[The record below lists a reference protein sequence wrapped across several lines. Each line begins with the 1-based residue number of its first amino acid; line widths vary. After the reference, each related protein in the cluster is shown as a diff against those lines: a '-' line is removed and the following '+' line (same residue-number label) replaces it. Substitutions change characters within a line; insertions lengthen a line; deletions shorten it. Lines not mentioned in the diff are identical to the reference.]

1 MVDPNSLFQS
11 SNFFRSVEAT
21 EGRVLA
27 MAASKS
33 AIQTGGGSAIWPFA
47 FISCSC
53 CGVLSATSRRT
64 GAMSAS
70 RQTRAMSAPEYPG
83 VASARTSGSTSAAAG
98 VWATPSSNS
107 LRRACRSGRGTRTRF
122 SSLLSKA
129 SSRSQGQF
137 VVASTVTGGGMCV
150 APSSSSSPSS
160 PPPPPPAGPSPFSPP
175 EGRGPWAAAAGATR
189 RRREATPSICTKSS
203 VFRRREA
210 SCSPSARRWDT
221 SASISSRKTTAGARW
236 RARLNRHR
244 SSFSDSPR
252 YFETRPAVLTLKKVA
267 PCMPAAALASSV
279 FPVPGGPKSST
290 PAQGSRI
297 PVNSS
302 GTSMGSTTASRSS
315 RLGASSAATSAK
327 VTPSPR
333 SITSRST

>member
-160 PPPPPPAGPSPFSPP
+160 PPPPLSCSTWCRSSPVRKSKYRRSCRFL
-175 EGRGPWAAAAGATR
+175 RVQWAAFSRRVSSAMAAG
-189 RRREATPSICTKSS
+189 S
-203 VFRRREA
+203 
-210 SCSPSARRWDT
+210 
-221 SASISSRKTTAGARW
+221 GA
-236 RARLNRHR
+236 L
-244 SSFSDSPR
+244 
-252 YFETRPAVLTLKKVA
+252 
-267 PCMPAAALASSV
+267 
-279 FPVPGGPKSST
+279 
-290 PAQGSRI
+290 
-297 PVNSS
+297 
-302 GTSMGSTTASRSS
+302 
-315 RLGASSAATSAK
+315 
-327 VTPSPR
+327 
-333 SITSRST
+333 